1 MEISDTIKS
10 FVDRLEKIKDSIQT
24 EEATKT
30 SMIMPLFS
38 MLGYDVF
45 NPLLFV
51 PEYTADVGMKKKEK
65 VDYAIIVDGKPLI
78 FIECKAC
85 TEDLAKHD
93 SQLIRYFNTTP
104 EAKFGILTNGL
115 IYKFFTDLEKPNV
128 MDQTPFLTIDLLN
141 LQERDIN
148 ELKKFSKDALDVDN
162 ILSSAENL
170 KYINQIKDWFKKEIN
185 DPDVNFVKLILT
197 DIYEGTK
204 GQKVIAQFTPL
215 VKSALQQFIKD
226 SVNQKIQNALNSN
239 KSAPDDEE
247 SESSS
252 AKSSEKKIETTLSEL
267 EGFGIVKS
275 ILRNTVDIHR
285 VVYRD
290 AVSYF
295 GILLDDNRNKW
306 ICRLYLNG
314 NKKFISVPGDN
325 KTEVRLDIENLDD
338 IYNYSQQIIEACTKR
353 M

>member
-1 MEISDTIKS
+1 MEISDTLKS
-10 FVDRLEKIKDSIQT
+10 FVERLEKIKDSIQT

-45 NPLLFV
+45 NPLQFV
-51 PEYTADVGMKKKEK
+51 PEYTADVGLKKKEK
-65 VDYAIIVDGKPLI
+65 VDYAIMVDDKPLI

-85 TEDLAKHD
+85 TENLDKHD

-104 EAKFGILTNGL
+104 DAKFGILTNGL
-115 IYKFFTDLEKPNV
+115 IYKFYTDLEKPNV

-148 ELKKFSKDALDVDN
+148 ELKKFSKDSLDVNN

-170 KYINQIKDWFKKEIN
+170 KYINQIKDWFTKEIN
-185 DPDVNFVKLILT
+185 EPDTNLIKLILS

-204 GQKVIAQFTPL
+204 GQKVIAQFSPL
-215 VKSALQQFIKD
+215 VKKALQQYIKD
-226 SVNQKIQNALNSN
+226 SVNQKIQNALNNN
-239 KSAPDDEE
+239 KSIPENED
-247 SESSS
+247 SE
-252 AKSSEKKIETTLSEL
+252 KSPSKSNEKKIETTLIEL

-275 ILRNTVDIHR
+275 ILRETVDVHR
-285 VVYRD
+285 ICYRD

-295 GILLDDNRNKW
+295 GILLDDNRLKW

-314 NKKFISVPGDN
+314 DKKFITVPSDN
-325 KTEVRLDIENLDD
+325 KTETRYDITSIDD
-338 IYNYSQQIIEACTKR
+338 IYNYSNQIIEACSKR
-353 M
+353 I